1 MALVCSKQCMPL
13 PQSSSCALC
22 SKISFLVCRTKE
34 ATALV
39 CRASEACYLMR
50 VLVGHQLPR
59 LTMLLEEKSREHLQ
73 KMNLKELICTKEG
86 EHTISQL
93 ITVLINEHQQAAG
106 AYSTSVQLALQCAGS
121 PLHTHFP
128 HMNQFSLIARE

>member
-1 MALVCSKQCMPL
+1 M
-13 PQSSSCALC
+13 
-22 SKISFLVCRTKE
+22 
-34 ATALV
+34 

-106 AYSTSVQLALQCAGS
+106 AYSTSVCTALEVLCIPIS
-121 PLHTHFP
+121 ST
-128 HMNQFSLIARE
+128 